1 MKGVH
6 KERLARM
13 KAKVAEIQIGGAT
26 EVEQGEERDVI
37 VDALNSAKAAM
48 EHGVLPGGGVALY
61 QASKLLESGLPK
73 LASDPYEQIGVKIL
87 SEALKRPI
95 KLLIENK
102 TGSSAAHIMDKIEQ
116 NTENHMFCGYDV
128 KDEKLVD
135 VVDQGVVDSFTIVKT
150 YLQDS
155 VSLSGMLLTTE
166 TLVVKDKNY
175 EPLSLKHYQ
184 DRRDFF

>member
-1 MKGVH
+1 M
-6 KERLARM
+6 
-13 KAKVAEIQIGGAT
+13 
-26 EVEQGEERDVI
+26 
-37 VDALNSAKAAM
+37 
-48 EHGVLPGGGVALY
+48 
-61 QASKLLESGLPK
+61 SK
-73 LASDPYEQIGVKIL
+73 
-87 SEALKRPI
+87 ALKQPI

-102 TGSSAAHIMDKIEQ
+102 TGNSAAHIMDKIEQ
-116 NTENHMFCGYDV
+116 NVPMHMFCGYDV
-128 KDEKLVD
+128 KNEVLVD

-166 TLVVKDKNY
+166 TLIVKDKNY